1 MRFRRPAEI
10 SDFSGSA
17 VEADGHL
24 AAFEDHRHASLVLG
38 MLQHLG
44 QLGLV
49 LQDIGIFDAET
60 LFLVGFTSRLGV
72 RSAVLAVYNYPVH
85 HGLLPRGITWV
96 LKGLSAPSRRP
107 VLAGLLLTV
116 ECAALFSRSPTSGFR
131 SCQSTLIW
139 L

>member
-24 AAFEDHRHASLVLG
+24 AAFEDHRHAPLVLG

-72 RSAVLAVYNYPVH
+72 RSAVLAVNDHPIH
-85 HGLLPRGITWV
+85 NRLPFF
-96 LKGLSAPSRRP
+96 
-107 VLAGLLLTV
+107 
-116 ECAALFSRSPTSGFR
+116 CSPTSGFW
-131 SCQSTLIW
+131 SCQSALI
-139 L
+139 